1 MEFPKQ
7 WQQQMSKGEW
17 IAACLRLNM
26 MNGEYES
33 QQVITENQIAKQF
46 NVSRSPVRDAFKIL
60 SQDRLIQLERMG
72 AEVLPFDETKQQEMT
87 DMRLMIETFAFTK
100 VIQREDLPSI
110 VHAMY
115 QALEMMKVSVKF
127 KDPVSFTEHD
137 IAFHELMVNACEHSY
152 LTHLWM
158 QMKPLMLCL
167 VYIGMLRRMNEDIE
181 DFNRIIHNHQK
192 FVEAIEQ
199 KDRGLMYEAF
209 RLNFSDLNND
219 IGAFWSDQAK

>member
-26 MNGEYES
+26 MNGEYDE
-33 QQVITENQIAKQF
+33 QEVITENQIAKQF

-72 AEVLPFDETKQQEMT
+72 AEVLPFEDTKQQEMT
-87 DMRLMIETFAFTK
+87 DIRLMIESFAFTK
-100 VIQREDLPSI
+100 VIQRDDLSTI

-127 KDPVSFTEHD
+127 RDPVSFTEHD
-137 IAFHELMVNACEHSY
+137 IQFHELMVNACEHSY

-158 QMKPLMLCL
+158 QMKPLMTCQ
-167 VYIGMLRRMNEDIE
+167 VYISMSLRMGENVE
-181 DFNRIIHNHQK
+181 DFNRVITNHQK
-192 FVEAIEQ
+192 FVEAVEQ
-199 KDRGLMYEAF
+199 RDRRLMYEAF

-219 IGAFWSDQAK
+219 IGAFWSDQM

>member
-7 WQQQMSKGEW
+7 WAQQMSKGEW

-26 MNGEYES
+26 MNGEYLDER
-33 QQVITENQIAKQF
+33 VITENQIAKQF

-72 AEVLPFDETKQQEMT
+72 AEVLPFDREKQQEMT
-87 DMRLMIETFAFTK
+87 DIRLMIEAFAFTK
-100 VIQREDLPSI
+100 VIQRKDLSDI
-110 VHAMY
+110 IHNMY

-137 IAFHELMVNACEHSY
+137 IQFHELMVNACEHSY

-158 QMKPLMLCL
+158 QMKPLMLSL
-167 VYIGMLRRMNEDIE
+167 VYIGMRRRMIEDIE
-181 DFNRIIHNHQK
+181 DFKRIIINHQK
-192 FVEAIEQ
+192 FVEAVEQ
-199 KDRGLMYEAF
+199 QNRHLMYEAF

-219 IGAFWSDQAK
+219 IGAFWSDQM

>member
-26 MNGEYES
+26 MNGEYDE
-33 QQVITENQIAKQF
+33 QEVITENQIAKQF

-60 SQDRLIQLERMG
+60 NQDRLIQLERMG
-72 AEVLPFDETKQQEMT
+72 AEVLPFEDTKQQEMT
-87 DMRLMIETFAFTK
+87 DIRLMIESFAFTK
-100 VIQREDLPSI
+100 VIQRDDLSTI

-127 KDPVSFTEHD
+127 RDPVSFTEHD
-137 IAFHELMVNACEHSY
+137 IQFHELMVNACEHSY

-158 QMKPLMLCL
+158 QMKPLMTCQ
-167 VYIGMLRRMNEDIE
+167 VYISMSRRMSENVE
-181 DFNRIIHNHQK
+181 DFNRVITNHQK
-192 FVEAIEQ
+192 FVEAVEQ
-199 KDRGLMYEAF
+199 RDRRLMYEAF

-219 IGAFWSDQAK
+219 IGAFWSDQM